1 MTTKPNERLSLTGK
15 TALITGGAS
24 GIGLETAKV
33 FAQAGAQVVIGDRNE
48 GTLQEAQSQLKDQGI
63 SLEIMFLDV
72 TREDS
77 VTEVM
82 RKMVTLGSYEVLVNS
97 AGTGARMEATE
108 LPLELW
114 QEVLNINLTGTFLC
128 SREAAKMM
136 LEQGKGSIVNVASI
150 MGLIGGGVYPNPAYQ
165 ASKGGVVNLTRSLAL
180 DWASRGIR
188 VNAVAPAFVRTPL
201 TQSLLAENG
210 MEEKLLVRT
219 PLGRIVETYEVAD
232 AIRFLASDA
241 AAMITGHTLPVDG
254 GWVAQ

>member
-1 MTTKPNERLSLTGK
+1 MTSKPNNRLSLTGK

-33 FAQAGAQVVIGDRNE
+33 FARAGAQVAIGDLNE
-48 GTLQEAQSQLKDQGI
+48 ATLQEAQSQLNDQDVSI
-63 SLEIMFLDV
+63 ETMFLDV
-72 TREDS
+72 TKEDS
-77 VTEVM
+77 VVEAV
-82 RKMVTLGSYEVLVNS
+82 RKVEMLGSLEILVNS

-108 LPLELW
+108 LPLERW

-128 SREAAKMM
+128 SREVAKTM
-136 LEQGKGSIVNVASI
+136 LERGKGSIVSVASI

-180 DWASRGIR
+180 DWAARGIR
-188 VNAVAPAFVRTPL
+188 INAVAPAFVRTPL
-201 TQSLLAENG
+201 TQSLLEEDG
-210 MEEKLLVRT
+210 MKEKVLART
-219 PLGRIVETYEVAD
+219 PLGRLVETYEVAD
-232 AIRFLASDA
+232 AIHFLASDA

>member
-48 GTLQEAQSQLKDQGI
+48 GSLQEAQSQLKDQGI

-77 VTEVM
+77 VVEVM
-82 RKMVTLGSYEVLVNS
+82 RKVVTLGSYEVLVNS

-128 SREAAKMM
+128 SREAAKTM
-136 LEQGKGSIVNVASI
+136 LEQRKGSIVNVASI

-201 TQSLLAENG
+201 TQSLLAEDG
-210 MEEKLLVRT
+210 MEEKLLIRT
-219 PLGRIVETYEVAD
+219 PLGRMVETCEVAD
-232 AIRFLASDA
+232 AICFQASDV
-241 AAMITGHTLPVDG
+241 AAMITGHTLPVG
-254 GWVAQ
+254 GG

>member
-1 MTTKPNERLSLTGK
+1 MTTKPNDRLSLDGK

-48 GTLQEAQSQLKDQGI
+48 AALQKAQAQLSDQGI
-63 SLEIMFLDV
+63 SIKTMFLDV
-72 TREDS
+72 TKEDS
-77 VTEVM
+77 VVEVM
-82 RKMVTLGSYEVLVNS
+82 RKVAALGSYEILVNS

-108 LPLELW
+108 LPLERW
-114 QEVLNINLTGTFLC
+114 QEVLNINLTGNFLC
-128 SREAAKMM
+128 SREAAKTM
-136 LEQGKGSIVNVASI
+136 LKQGKGSIVNVASI

-180 DWASRGIR
+180 DWAARGIR

-201 TQSLLAENG
+201 TQSLLAEDG
-210 MEEKLLVRT
+210 MEEKLLART
-219 PLGRIVETYEVAD
+219 PLGRMVETYEVAD

>member
-1 MTTKPNERLSLTGK
+1 MTSKPNNRLSLTGK

-33 FAQAGAQVVIGDRNE
+33 FARAGAQVAIGDLNVA
-48 GTLQEAQSQLKDQGI
+48 TLQEAQSQLNDQDVSI
-63 SLEIMFLDV
+63 ETMFLDV
-72 TREDS
+72 TKEDS
-77 VTEVM
+77 VVEAV
-82 RKMVTLGSYEVLVNS
+82 RKVEMLGSLEILVNS

-108 LPLELW
+108 LPLERW

-128 SREAAKMM
+128 SREVAKTM
-136 LEQGKGSIVNVASI
+136 LERGKGSIVSVASI

-180 DWASRGIR
+180 DWAARGIR
-188 VNAVAPAFVRTPL
+188 INAVAPAFVRTPL
-201 TQSLLAENG
+201 TQSLLEEDG
-210 MEEKLLVRT
+210 MKEKLLART
-219 PLGRIVETYEVAD
+219 PLGRLVETYEVAD
-232 AIRFLASDA
+232 AIHFLASDA

>member
-1 MTTKPNERLSLTGK
+1 
-15 TALITGGAS
+15 
-24 GIGLETAKV
+24 
-33 FAQAGAQVVIGDRNE
+33 
-48 GTLQEAQSQLKDQGI
+48 
-63 SLEIMFLDV
+63 
-72 TREDS
+72 
-77 VTEVM
+77 
-82 RKMVTLGSYEVLVNS
+82 
-97 AGTGARMEATE
+97 MEATE

-128 SREAAKMM
+128 SREAAKMR

-180 DWASRGIR
+180 DWASRCIR
-188 VNAVAPAFVRTPL
+188 VNAVAPTFVRTPL
-201 TQSLLAENG
+201 TQSLLAEDG

-232 AIRFLASDA
+232 AIRFLVSDA
-241 AAMITGHTLPVDG
+241 AAMITGHILPVDG

>member
-48 GTLQEAQSQLKDQGI
+48 GSLQEAQSQLKDQGI

-77 VTEVM
+77 VVEVM
-82 RKMVTLGSYEVLVNS
+82 RKVVTLGSYEVLVNS

-150 MGLIGGGVYPNPAYQ
+150 MGLIGGGVYHNPAYQ
-165 ASKGGVVNLTRSLAL
+165 DSKGGVVNLTRSLAL

-201 TQSLLAENG
+201 TQSLLAEDG

-254 GWVAQ
+254 GWIAQ

>member
-1 MTTKPNERLSLTGK
+1 MTTKPNDRLSLDGK

-48 GTLQEAQSQLKDQGI
+48 AALQKAQAQLSDQGI
-63 SLEIMFLDV
+63 SIKTMFLDV
-72 TREDS
+72 TKEDS
-77 VTEVM
+77 VVEAM
-82 RKMVTLGSYEVLVNS
+82 RKVAALGSYEILVNS

-108 LPLELW
+108 LPLERW

-128 SREAAKMM
+128 SREAAKTM
-136 LEQGKGSIVNVASI
+136 LKQGKGSIVNVASI

-180 DWASRGIR
+180 DWAYRGIR

-201 TQSLLAENG
+201 TQSLLAEDG
-210 MEEKLLVRT
+210 MEEKLLART
-219 PLGRIVETYEVAD
+219 PLGRMVETYEVAD

>member
-1 MTTKPNERLSLTGK
+1 MTSKPNNRLSLTGK

-33 FAQAGAQVVIGDRNE
+33 FARAGAQVAIGDLNE
-48 GTLQEAQSQLKDQGI
+48 ATLQEAQSQLNDQDVSI
-63 SLEIMFLDV
+63 ETMFLDV
-72 TREDS
+72 TKEDS
-77 VTEVM
+77 VVEAV
-82 RKMVTLGSYEVLVNS
+82 RKVEMLGSLEILVNS

-108 LPLELW
+108 LPLERW

-128 SREAAKMM
+128 SREVAKTM
-136 LEQGKGSIVNVASI
+136 LERGKGSIVSVASI

-180 DWASRGIR
+180 DWAARGIR
-188 VNAVAPAFVRTPL
+188 INAVAPAFVRTPL
-201 TQSLLAENG
+201 TQSLLEEDG
-210 MEEKLLVRT
+210 MKEKLLART
-219 PLGRIVETYEVAD
+219 PLGRLVETYEVAD
-232 AIRFLASDA
+232 AIHFLASDA

>member
-48 GTLQEAQSQLKDQGI
+48 GSLQEAQSQLKDQGI

-77 VTEVM
+77 VVEVM
-82 RKMVTLGSYEVLVNS
+82 RKVVTLGSYEVLVNS

-201 TQSLLAENG
+201 TQSLLAEDG

-219 PLGRIVETYEVAD
+219 LLGRMVETYEVTD
-232 AIRFLASDA
+232 AICFMASDA
-241 AAMITGHTLPVDG
+241 TITGHTLPVDG

>member
-1 MTTKPNERLSLTGK
+1 MTTKPNDRLSLDGK

-48 GTLQEAQSQLKDQGI
+48 AALQKAQAQLSDQGI
-63 SLEIMFLDV
+63 SIKTMYLDV
-72 TREDS
+72 TKEDS
-77 VTEVM
+77 VVEVM
-82 RKMVTLGSYEVLVNS
+82 RKVAALGSYEILVNS

-108 LPLELW
+108 LPLERW

-128 SREAAKMM
+128 SREAAKTM
-136 LEQGKGSIVNVASI
+136 LKQGKGSIVNVASI

-180 DWASRGIR
+180 DWAARGIR

-201 TQSLLAENG
+201 TQSLLAEDG
-210 MEEKLLVRT
+210 MEEKLLART
-219 PLGRIVETYEVAD
+219 PLGRMVETYEVAD
-232 AIRFLASDA
+232 AIRFLASDS

>member
-1 MTTKPNERLSLTGK
+1 MTTKPNERLSLNGK

-33 FAQAGAQVVIGDRNE
+33 FAQAGAQVVIADRNE
-48 GTLQEAQSQLKDQGI
+48 GSLQEAQSQLKDQGI

-77 VTEVM
+77 VVEVM
-82 RKMVTLGSYEVLVNS
+82 RKLVTLGSYEVLVNS

-114 QEVLNINLTGTFLC
+114 QDVLNINLTGTFLC

-201 TQSLLAENG
+201 TQSLLAEDG

>member
-33 FAQAGAQVVIGDRNE
+33 FAQAGAQVVIGDRNK
-48 GTLQEAQSQLKDQGI
+48 GSLQEAQSQLKDQGI

-77 VTEVM
+77 VVEVM
-82 RKMVTLGSYEVLVNS
+82 RKVVTLGSYEVLVNS

-136 LEQGKGSIVNVASI
+136 LEQSKGSIVNVASI

-165 ASKGGVVNLTRSLAL
+165 ASFAFWPVTRRL
-180 DWASRGIR
+180 
-188 VNAVAPAFVRTPL
+188 
-201 TQSLLAENG
+201 
-210 MEEKLLVRT
+210 
-219 PLGRIVETYEVAD
+219 
-232 AIRFLASDA
+232 
-241 AAMITGHTLPVDG
+241 
-254 GWVAQ
+254 